1 MTRKFP
7 PPFLISIFI
16 PCECSLDRTVFIMEE
31 HDRSGIADDVRKH
44 TLVSSP
50 LRIQG
55 VKQPGKMC
63 HRGNSNADA
72 TLLAKNALEF
82 VHGKQFLALEFS
94 NVCAKMFQKVL

>member
-1 MTRKFP
+1 
-7 PPFLISIFI
+7 
-16 PCECSLDRTVFIMEE
+16 MEE

-94 NVCAKMFQKVL
+94 NVCAKMFQNVL